1 MSEYRDWGDTEF
13 RQALRE
19 VLPLYPKLIRFLWGV
34 SRFHLSVS
42 LALTSITALIPPGI
56 IWATKFVVDAAD
68 QGFKNQLPW
77 TMALVPLAA
86 IFALWIAQ
94 SVLQSL
100 HGVVSNIYGT
110 LVDIKSRG
118 ILLEKA
124 ALLDLAFFESPRFYD
139 KLHHA
144 NRERWA
150 LTSVH
155 ESLVSV
161 GSQLLT
167 MTSLFALLATLHP
180 LAIVVLAVTMLPN
193 IAIDIYYIKHWY
205 RLESDTVRDL
215 RLANYMSELAESRE
229 AAKEVRVFSLKNFLV
244 NSFKSNIGV
253 YFLRHRKIAINENI
267 LFTGANAMGF
277 VGIALIWLYA
287 VYEAVNGRLSLGAF
301 TMITL
306 AAESCRSML
315 LGFVETFIYALSDA
329 LTLTWYFQFIELE
342 PKSVT
347 GSLERRKT
355 TTRLSRQ
362 EPAKRI
368 EFQHVSFRYPGTE
381 PLILDDVSFEIE
393 PNRKLAVV
401 GENGAG
407 KTTLI
412 KLLTRLYD
420 PVDGSILLDDRDLRD
435 YDLEELRSSMR
446 VVFQD
451 FAKFDVSAYDN
462 IAWGDVTR
470 KDDRNAVEQAAQSGG
485 AHEAILELPSG
496 YETILGRTFDEGV
509 DLSGG
514 EWQNIAI
521 ARAFFADT
529 PMLILDEP
537 TAALDALNE
546 QALYDRMN
554 ELGLN
559 KTVVFISHRF
569 STVRMADNIVVID
582 KGQLIENGPHEDL
595 MKIDGKYRQMFS
607 RQASRYTRGQS

>member
-1 MSEYRDWGDTEF
+1 MSDYRDWGDTEF

-19 VLPLYPKLIRFLWGV
+19 VLPLYPKLMRFLWRV
-34 SRFHLSVS
+34 SRFHFSVS
-42 LALTSITALIPPGI
+42 LAFTLITALIPPSI
-56 IWATKFVVDAAD
+56 IWVTKFVIDAAD
-68 QGFKNQLPW
+68 QGFKNDLPW
-77 TMALVPLAA
+77 TMALIPLVV
-86 IFALWIAQ
+86 IFVLWIAQ
-94 SVLQSL
+94 GVIGTLQ
-100 HGVVSNIYGT
+100 GVVSSIYST

-144 NRERWA
+144 ERERWS
-150 LTSVH
+150 LINVH
-155 ESLVSV
+155 ESIIGV
-161 GSQLLT
+161 GGQLLT
-167 MTSLFALLATLHP
+167 LTSLFALLATLHP
-180 LAIVVLAVTMLPN
+180 VAILVLAISILPN
-193 IAIDIYYIKHWY
+193 VAIDIYFIKHWY
-205 RLESDTVRDL
+205 RLDSETVRDY
-215 RLANYMSELAESRE
+215 RLADYMSDLAGSRE

-244 NSFKSNIGV
+244 NSYTSNIGV
-253 YFLRHRKIAINENI
+253 YFSRLRKIAIDENI
-267 LFTGANAMGF
+267 LLTSASAIGY

-287 VYEAVNGRLSLGAF
+287 VYEAVNGRISLGTF

-315 LGFVETFIYALSDA
+315 LGFIETFIYTLSDS
-329 LTLTWYFQFIELE
+329 LTLTWYFQFIELDPE
-342 PKSVT
+342 SVT

-355 TTRLSRQ
+355 TARFIRQ
-362 EPAKRI
+362 DPAKRI
-368 EFQHVSFRYPGTE
+368 EFQHVSFRYPDTD

-393 PNRKLAVV
+393 RNRKLAIV

-435 YDLEELRSSMR
+435 YDLKELRATMR

-462 IAWGDVTR
+462 IAWGDIKRRDERDAVT
-470 KDDRNAVEQAAQSGG
+470 QAAQRGG
-485 AHEAILELPSG
+485 AHESILELPSG
-496 YETILGRTFDEGV
+496 YETILGRTFEEGV

-546 QALYDRMN
+546 RALYDRIN
-554 ELGLN
+554 DLGLN

-582 KGQLIENGPHEDL
+582 KGQLVENGPHEEL

-607 RQASRYTRGQS
+607 RQASRYTSQQS